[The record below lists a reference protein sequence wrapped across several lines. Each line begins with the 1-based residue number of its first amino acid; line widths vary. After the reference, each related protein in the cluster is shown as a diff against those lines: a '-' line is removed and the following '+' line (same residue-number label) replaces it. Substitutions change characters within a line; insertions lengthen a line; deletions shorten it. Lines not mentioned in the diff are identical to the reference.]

1 MQLELKEDSKN
12 TKAVGAKIFAK
23 TGNLSQ
29 FYELQPVRGFQSSVS
44 HRIHIGLGSHV
55 QVDSVKIV
63 WPDQTVQFL
72 TNLKANQLISV
83 LKNST
88 PTTLTPSIS
97 TPLLTLSK
105 NSPQSPF
112 KSIGFNDFKRQPL
125 MLTMPSYISP
135 SLASG
140 DLNNDGNL
148 EVFVGGTKGQKSA
161 IYSLIEDQWIPYLGF
176 SPNDGTTASTAIMED
191 FNQDGTLDLFIGNGG
206 YHDYVGSD
214 EDLEDHLYLNDGNGK
229 LIKSPFP
236 TYKFSTG
243 TAQAMDINQDGA
255 LDLFIGAKLIPGK
268 YPQLV
273 SSKILLNDGKGSFT
287 EQSANFL
294 PSEGKLGILTSS
306 AQIDLNKDGF
316 LDLIIA
322 GEFMN
327 IQFLINEKG
336 KQFSDQTSSY
346 LKSSLKGIW
355 NTLATGDFDGDGDLD
370 LVVGNLGLN
379 TQFVTDS
386 TKILRLYSKD
396 FDQNGSIDPILE
408 CFIEDGMYPFPSRDE
423 LLDQMV
429 SMRKKFTTYES
440 YSQAKMNDL
449 FTAEELVSAQILEVN
464 ILESI
469 YLENTPQGF
478 VSHALPRI
486 AQATPIY
493 AILPI
498 DLNQDGFLDLI
509 LGGNQS
515 YSKIRLGKLD
525 AGLGLTLINDGK
537 GSFRPLEPNQS
548 GLKIKGDVKSI
559 LKLEI
564 KKQTQILVG
573 INQQP
578 LQLYFL
584 K

>member
-1 MQLELKEDSKN
+1 
-12 TKAVGAKIFAK
+12 
-23 TGNLSQ
+23 
-29 FYELQPVRGFQSSVS
+29 
-44 HRIHIGLGSHV
+44 
-55 QVDSVKIV
+55 
-63 WPDQTVQFL
+63 
-72 TNLKANQLISV
+72 
-83 LKNST
+83 
-88 PTTLTPSIS
+88 
-97 TPLLTLSK
+97 
-105 NSPQSPF
+105 
-112 KSIGFNDFKRQPL
+112 
-125 MLTMPSYISP
+125 
-135 SLASG
+135 
-140 DLNNDGNL
+140 
-148 EVFVGGTKGQKSA
+148 
-161 IYSLIEDQWIPYLGF
+161 
-176 SPNDGTTASTAIMED
+176 
-191 FNQDGTLDLFIGNGG
+191 
-206 YHDYVGSD
+206 
-214 EDLEDHLYLNDGNGK
+214 
-229 LIKSPFP
+229 
-236 TYKFSTG
+236 
-243 TAQAMDINQDGA
+243 
-255 LDLFIGAKLIPGK
+255 
-268 YPQLV
+268 
-273 SSKILLNDGKGSFT
+273 
-287 EQSANFL
+287 
-294 PSEGKLGILTSS
+294 
-306 AQIDLNKDGF
+306 
-316 LDLIIA
+316 
-322 GEFMN
+322 
-327 IQFLINEKG
+327 
-336 KQFSDQTSSY
+336 
-346 LKSSLKGIW
+346 
-355 NTLATGDFDGDGDLD
+355 
-370 LVVGNLGLN
+370 
-379 TQFVTDS
+379 
-386 TKILRLYSKD
+386 
-396 FDQNGSIDPILE
+396 
-408 CFIEDGMYPFPSRDE
+408 MYPFPSRDE

-469 YLENTPQGF
+469 YVENTPQGF